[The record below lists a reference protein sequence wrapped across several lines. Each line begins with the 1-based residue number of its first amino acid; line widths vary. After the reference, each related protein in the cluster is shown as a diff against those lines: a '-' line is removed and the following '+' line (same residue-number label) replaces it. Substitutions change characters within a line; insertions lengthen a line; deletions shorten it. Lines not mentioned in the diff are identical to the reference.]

1 MQLYEPAF
9 VRLIGAIDARVACF
23 CFHSAIFQ
31 LTSAKFRFLLMTRER
46 FGLATRNFDRNLRLM
61 SSTFIPNFETISH
74 MTLVLGPKNC
84 PKNLAKKAVSLNNG
98 LSTAKNIS
106 HDYMSFKIP
115 FHPNQPTFGRDE
127 IFFFFFLNLERSSSK
142 PQNIEV

>member
-9 VRLIGAIDARVACF
+9 VCLIGAIDARVACF

-61 SSTFIPNFETISH
+61 SSTFIPNFEAISH

-106 HDYMSFKIP
+106 HDYMSLRYPFIP
-115 FHPNQPTFGRDE
+115 TNPLSDAMR
-127 IFFFFFLNLERSSSK
+127 FFSFSS
-142 PQNIEV
+142 